1 MKELAYNTQRVE
13 LRTTMVDASTTHLK
27 QPAPLLQNRDIPHHI
42 TTKPAGPLQSS
53 PPQETPCH
61 MTHLQQPVPL
71 LQSSPPQE
79 TPCHMTHLQQPESP
93 LQSSP
98 PQDTSTPIPVSI
110 TGVFPIPS
118 VTSTVSTKESKED
131 IQSGNEE
138 NGTANVGPLPSSF
151 VGKMKDTSL
160 TDVAGPLPDPR
171 MVSIATIGEESS
183 RPDHQDSE
191 LSEEEVE
198 DLTELSEDTMFED
211 TLQSEGR

>member
-1 MKELAYNTQRVE
+1 
-13 LRTTMVDASTTHLK
+13 MVDASTTHLK

-53 PPQETPCH
+53 PPQETPHH
-61 MTHLQQPVPL
+61 MTHLK
-71 LQSSPPQE
+71 
-79 TPCHMTHLQQPESP
+79 QPESP

-98 PQDTSTPIPVSI
+98 PQDTSTPIPVST
-110 TGVFPIPS
+110 TGIFPIPS
-118 VTSTVSTKESKED
+118 VTSTVSAKESKED
-131 IQSGNEE
+131 IQSDNEE

-183 RPDHQDSE
+183 RPEHQDSE
-191 LSEEEVE
+191 LSEEEVEE